1 MANIVYKLSES
12 EIQHLLQQITFETS
26 QLSPGMKARTKYKQ
40 SVINIYNSGKVMF
53 QGKNAEAVAQ
63 QLLPDHTTTS
73 KNSSSS
79 NQSSGETLAYN
90 HYNCIGSDEAGS
102 GDYFGP
108 LTVCAAYVSK
118 ENVKILKHLV
128 WMIQKIKWSKI
139 IELAEQLITFIPH
152 SLLTLDN
159 PKYNDR
165 QAIGW
170 SQVKMK
176 AELHNEAI
184 KMLPKKLIA
193 MS

>member
-53 QGKNAEAVAQ
+53 QGKKCGSCC
-63 QLLPDHTTTS
+63 PTITSDHTTTS

-90 HYNCIGSDEAGS
+90 HYNCMGSDEAGS

-108 LTVCAAYVSK
+108 LTVCLLMFLRRM
-118 ENVKILKHLV
+118 LK
-128 WMIQKIKWSKI
+128 
-139 IELAEQLITFIPH
+139 F
-152 SLLTLDN
+152 
-159 PKYNDR
+159 
-165 QAIGW
+165 
-170 SQVKMK
+170 
-176 AELHNEAI
+176 
-184 KMLPKKLIA
+184 
-193 MS
+193 

>member
-53 QGKNAEAVAQ
+53 QGKMREAVAQ

-102 GDYFGP
+102 GDLLCP

-118 ENVKILKHLV
+118 ENVKILKTLGV
-128 WMIQKIKWSKI
+128 DDSK
-139 IELAEQLITFIPH
+139 
-152 SLLTLDN
+152 N
-159 PKYNDR
+159 
-165 QAIGW
+165 
-170 SQVKMK
+170 
-176 AELHNEAI
+176 
-184 KMLPKKLIA
+184 
-193 MS
+193 

>member
-1 MANIVYKLSES
+1 
-12 EIQHLLQQITFETS
+12 
-26 QLSPGMKARTKYKQ
+26 MKARTKYKQ

-53 QGKNAEAVAQ
+53 QGKMRKFAQ

-128 WMIQKIKWSKI
+128 WMIQKIK
-139 IELAEQLITFIPH
+139 
-152 SLLTLDN
+152 
-159 PKYNDR
+159 
-165 QAIGW
+165 
-170 SQVKMK
+170 
-176 AELHNEAI
+176 
-184 KMLPKKLIA
+184 
-193 MS
+193 